1 VMGSVKE
8 GGGGVKEG
16 GGGVTKGGGGMKKGG
31 GGMKKNTPPP
41 LVGGG
46 WGEGS
51 TQKILKYAREMRH
64 APTPAER
71 RLWQGLR
78 NYRAAGLKFRRQM
91 PLGPYIVDFYCS
103 TARLVVEV
111 DGISHIDSPTDA
123 KRDAWMEQQGIR
135 IHRLTNYDV
144 LSNLEGV
151 LLGIGQIAQATPPP
165 SLGPLRGPSPQ
176 GEGKC

>member
-1 VMGSVKE
+1 VKQAGRGAQKGGE
-8 GGGGVKEG
+8 GVKQGGGGVEQG
-16 GGGVTKGGGGMKKGG
+16 GGGVT
-31 GGMKKNTPPP
+31 KNTPPP

-51 TQKILKYAREMRH
+51 TQKLLMHAREMRH

-91 PLGPYIVDFYCS
+91 PLGPYIVNFYCS

-111 DGISHIDSPTDA
+111 DGLSHIDSPADA

-144 LSNLEGV
+144 LSDLEGA
-151 LLGIGQIAQATPPP
+151 LLGIEQIAQATPPP
-165 SLGPLRGPSPQ
+165 NLGPLRGPSPQ

>member
-1 VMGSVKE
+1 MIE
-8 GGGGVKEG
+8 GDGGVQQG
-16 GGGVTKGGGGMKKGG
+16 GRGAQKGGEGVKAGG

-46 WGEGS
+46 LGEGS

-64 APTPAER
+64 VPTPAER

-103 TARLVVEV
+103 TAHLVVEV
-111 DGISHIDSPTDA
+111 DGISHIDSPADA
-123 KRDAWMEQQGIR
+123 IRDAWMEQQGIR
-135 IHRLTNYDV
+135 THRLTNYDV

-151 LLGIGQIAQATPPP
+151 LLGIEQIAQATPPP
-165 SLGPLRGPSPQ
+165 NPLPQ
-176 GEGKC
+176 GEGKS